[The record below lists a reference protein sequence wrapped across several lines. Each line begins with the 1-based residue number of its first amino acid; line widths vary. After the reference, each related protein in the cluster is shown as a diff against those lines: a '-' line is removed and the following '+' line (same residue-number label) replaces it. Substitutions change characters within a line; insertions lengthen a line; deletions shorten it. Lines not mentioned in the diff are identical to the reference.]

1 MKAVIHKSTLALPR
15 DVRPPPPLM
24 YDANAIARPRSDN
37 CKPVNIS
44 LVSRSK
50 PKPPSLTGL
59 RAHTGN
65 ANNQPSGLLNDP
77 KYPHNKP
84 YIPKPDS
91 YYPALNTSVP
101 SN

>member
-1 MKAVIHKSTLALPR
+1 MKISKSPLALPS
-15 DVRPPPPLM
+15 DVRSAPPLM
-24 YDANAIARPRSDN
+24 YDANGIARPRSDN
-37 CKPVNIS
+37 CKPVNVS
-44 LVSRSK
+44 MLSRSK

-65 ANNQPSGLLNDP
+65 ANNQPTGLLKDP

-91 YYPALNTSVP
+91 YFRSLNTSVP